1 MVNDL
6 DNHDDES
13 GLSASEYEKLHAAA
27 PAGVGP
33 LYKNGSAVHNTTLP
47 KGEPDEALNV
57 TERNTTTKGTY
68 HMPED
73 MAASKCASEGGM
85 CSCLGQVHFGL
96 KSSSFLEMHSSGK
109 NVEMLDTRGSVHK
122 GLIECSAS
130 NFNVT
135 DSNGGHECYCLRD
148 KAPEPLPE
156 AEHCANDLGLS
167 FCTCWGTIYYGRHMD
182 EANNSLSFS
191 QMLQHGWTSVLSNGD
206 MMCT

>member
-1 MVNDL
+1 MYLTLTDKLTDDEFIITAIETNQKNSNDVQKNSLLMVNDIE
-6 DNHDDES
+6 NHDDES

-96 KSSSFLEMHSSGK
+96 KSSSF
-109 NVEMLDTRGSVHK
+109 
-122 GLIECSAS
+122 
-130 NFNVT
+130 
-135 DSNGGHECYCLRD
+135 
-148 KAPEPLPE
+148 
-156 AEHCANDLGLS
+156 
-167 FCTCWGTIYYGRHMD
+167 
-182 EANNSLSFS
+182 
-191 QMLQHGWTSVLSNGD
+191 
-206 MMCT
+206 